1 MLNGTIT
8 KVMIGKICGMR
19 HVCGSQWRSWK
30 CFHKTYKAD
39 GIILKRGKIFWM
51 RLLRTYAH
59 FNLILKLVSDQSQA
73 KLSIFLV
80 DLPLWYFLTY
90 WQDQVWTDDKMFWAR
105 YIFFDIYCIA
115 YLTTT
120 KLLFIY
126 L

>member
-1 MLNGTIT
+1 
-8 KVMIGKICGMR
+8 
-19 HVCGSQWRSWK
+19 
-30 CFHKTYKAD
+30 
-39 GIILKRGKIFWM
+39 M

-59 FNLILKLVSDQSQA
+59 FNLTLKLVSDQSQA
-73 KLSIFLV
+73 KLPILLV